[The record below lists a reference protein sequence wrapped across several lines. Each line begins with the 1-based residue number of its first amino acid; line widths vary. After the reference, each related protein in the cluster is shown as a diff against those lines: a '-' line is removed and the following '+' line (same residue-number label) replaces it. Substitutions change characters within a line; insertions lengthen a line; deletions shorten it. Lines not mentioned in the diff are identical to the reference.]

1 MYIDLTLPF
10 PQVFPG
16 PFASYLPNFTFFLK
30 NKQKPNTREPRKQN
44 KTPPLK
50 QKQNPTKL

>member
-30 NKQKPNTREPRKQN
+30 NKQKPNTKSKGLQIK
-44 KTPPLK
+44 KTK
-50 QKQNPTKL
+50 

>member
-1 MYIDLTLPF
+1 MYIDVTLPF